1 MVSPAWLPQVL
12 FPSGEERISLGLGT
26 CGYGVDPSVFAS
38 DIAALRLA
46 LDMGWRVFD
55 TAEMYADGG
64 AEQVLGQ
71 ALEQA
76 FRAGLARDAVF
87 VISKVLPEHAF
98 ESGLVAAC
106 EQSLRRL
113 RLDRIDLYLLH
124 WPSPTP
130 LAETV
135 RAFEQ
140 LQRHGRIRHWGVSNF
155 DLGALRELAAVPGGA
170 ACAANQVHY
179 SLAARGVEFDL
190 LPAQRVHQ
198 MPLLAYSPLDQ
209 GELADHPAL
218 RDMAVRHRATPA
230 QVALAWLLRQP
241 GVLALPKARSAV
253 HLRHNWAAQG
263 LAQSFT
269 AEDLGALDRSFPPP
283 RHKLPLSVR

>member
-1 MVSPAWLPQVL
+1 MASPSQAPPIL
-12 FPSGEERISLGLGT
+12 FPSGEERPGLGLGT
-26 CGYGVDPSVFAS
+26 CGYGVDPGSQAQE
-38 DIAALRLA
+38 IGALRLA
-46 LDMGWRVFD
+46 LEMGWRVFD

-64 AEQVLGQ
+64 AETVLGL
-71 ALEQA
+71 ALDAA
-76 FRAGLARDAVF
+76 FRGGLARDAVM
-87 VISKVLPEHAF
+87 VVSKVLPEHAF
-98 ESGLVAAC
+98 EAGVIAAC

-113 RLDRIDLYLLH
+113 QLDCIDLYLLH

-155 DLGALRELAAVPGGA
+155 DLPQLRELAAVPGGA

-179 SLAARGVEFDL
+179 SLGARGVEFDL

-218 RDMAVRHRATPA
+218 REMAARHRATPA
-230 QVALAWLLRQP
+230 QIALAWLLRQP
-241 GVLALPKARSAV
+241 GVMALPKARSAV
-253 HLRHNWAAQG
+253 HLRHNWAAQALSQALTADD
-263 LAQSFT
+263 LAW
-269 AEDLGALDRSFPPP
+269 LDGRFPPP
-283 RHKLPLSVR
+283 RQKLPLSVR

>member
-1 MVSPAWLPQVL
+1 MTSLPAAGTVL
-12 FPSGEERISLGLGT
+12 FPSGEEQPTLALGT
-26 CGYGVDPSVFAS
+26 CGYGADPSAH
-38 DIAALRLA
+38 AAEVATLRQA
-46 LDMGWRVFD
+46 LDMGWRGFD

-64 AEQVLGQ
+64 AEAVLGL

-76 FRAGLARDAVF
+76 FRAGLAREAVW
-87 VISKVLPEHAF
+87 VVSKVLPEHAF
-98 ESGLVAAC
+98 EAGVIAAC

-113 RLDRIDLYLLH
+113 RLDCIDLYLLH

-135 RAFEQ
+135 RGFEQ
-140 LQRHGRIRHWGVSNF
+140 LQRRGRIRHWGVSNF
-155 DLGALRELAAVPGGA
+155 DLPQLRELLAVPGGS

-179 SLAARGVEFDL
+179 SLGARGVEFDL

-218 RDMAVRHRATPA
+218 RDMAARHRATPA
-230 QVALAWLLRQP
+230 QIALAWLLRQP
-241 GVLALPKARSAV
+241 GVMALPKAGSAL

-263 LAQSFT
+263 LSAALQQD
-269 AEDLGALDRSFPPP
+269 DLAWLDRHFPPP
-283 RHKLPLSVR
+283 ARKLPLSVR